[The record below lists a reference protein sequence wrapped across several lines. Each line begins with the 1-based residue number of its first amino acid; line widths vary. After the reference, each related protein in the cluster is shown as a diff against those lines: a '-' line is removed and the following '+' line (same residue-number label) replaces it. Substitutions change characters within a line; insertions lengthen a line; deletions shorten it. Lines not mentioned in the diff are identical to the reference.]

1 MRCSKTGHREPAQT
15 YPGSGDFLFLPLG
28 ERTRKGAEEGR
39 KNRPCAIVAARR
51 VVEGREVITVVPVT
65 HSPPADPA
73 DAVEIPAPLK
83 AHLGLD
89 DTPSWIVVTETN
101 DFLWPGPDLRPIAG
115 SKPSRF
121 DYVCCRRAS
130 TPICGREFCRLTHAA
145 RSGRFGEQSSC
156 MRLENTKRLQFQGA
170 IASR

>member
-121 DYVCCRRAS
+121 DYGMLPPRFYAYLGERILQAHARRALRQIRR
-130 TPICGREFCRLTHAA
+130 TE
-145 RSGRFGEQSSC
+145 
-156 MRLENTKRLQFQGA
+156 
-170 IASR
+170 